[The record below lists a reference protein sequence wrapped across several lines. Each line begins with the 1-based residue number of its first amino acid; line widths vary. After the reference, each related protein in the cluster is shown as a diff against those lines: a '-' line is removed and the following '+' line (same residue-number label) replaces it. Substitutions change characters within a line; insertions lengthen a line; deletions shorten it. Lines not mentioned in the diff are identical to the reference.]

1 MAPEGG
7 ATSGATGMYDDFL
20 TQYPDFAS
28 TARLDRLRES
38 EFSRLDA
45 EGHVYLDYTGGGLY
59 AECQLR
65 DHLAFIGTRV
75 LGNPHS
81 RNPTSCAMNAL
92 VDRARHDVL
101 RFFNASPDEYMV
113 IFTPNSTGALKL
125 LGESYPFG
133 PGTLYALT
141 ADNHNSVNG
150 IREFAKAK
158 GAIVRYVPIVAPE
171 LRVQEDALR
180 RILAT
185 GPEAPH
191 KLFAFPAQSNFTGV
205 QHPLDWVADAREQG
219 WDVLLDAAS
228 FAPTNR
234 LDLSVVHPD
243 FVDIS
248 FYKIFGYPTGVGC
261 LLARKATISKL
272 VRPWYAGGTITF
284 STVATQDH
292 YFTPGPATFEDG
304 TVNYLAMPAVSMG
317 IEFIESVGMDL
328 IHTRV
333 MALAA
338 WVLEHLTSFRHSNGK
353 PLVRIYGPPTTE
365 RRGATIQMNFFDKTG
380 ARIDS
385 YIAERLASAERISLR
400 AGCHCNPG
408 AREAAL
414 DFTKDDLE
422 ACFANVDSITF
433 DQFRRQIVGK
443 TTGALRMSIGLAT
456 NFADI
461 EKYLQ
466 FAASFLDKS
475 VGDLPHGHVSVGCV
489 AVDTDTW

>member
-1 MAPEGG
+1 
-7 ATSGATGMYDDFL
+7 MYHDFVA
-20 TQYPDFAS
+20 QYPEFA
-28 TARLDRLRES
+28 TTTRLDRLRES

-92 VDRARHDVL
+92 VDKTRGDVL
-101 RFFNASPDEYMV
+101 RFFNASSAEYMV

-133 PGTLYALT
+133 PGAIYALT

-150 IREFAKAK
+150 IREFAKEK
-158 GAIVRYVPIVAPE
+158 GALVKYVPIVPPH
-171 LRVQEDALR
+171 LRVQEAALR
-180 RILAT
+180 RTLAS
-185 GPEAPH
+185 GEEATH

-272 VRPWYAGGTITF
+272 IRPWYAGGTITF

-292 YFTPGPATFEDG
+292 YFTPGPATYEDG
-304 TVNYLAMPAVSMG
+304 TVNYLAMPAVSLG
-317 IEFIESVGMDL
+317 IEFIEAIGIDM

-333 MALAA
+333 TALAG
-338 WVLEHLTSFRHSNGK
+338 WVLDHLLQLRHSNGR
-353 PLVRIYGPPTTE
+353 PVVRLYGPPNTE
-365 RRGATIQMNFFDKTG
+365 RRGATIQMNFFDMNG
-380 ARIDS
+380 VRVDS

-414 DFTKDDLE
+414 HFTKDDLE
-422 ACFANVDSITF
+422 PCFADADTITF

-461 EKYLQ
+461 ERYLQ
-466 FAASFLDKS
+466 FARSFIDKS
-475 VGDLPHGHVSVGCV
+475 LQELPAGHVSVGCA
-489 AVDTDTW
+489 AVDADPW

>member
-1 MAPEGG
+1 MKAMFDEFIKRYPEF
-7 ATSGATGMYDDFL
+7 AT
-20 TQYPDFAS
+20 

-38 EFSRLDA
+38 EYSRLDA

-92 VDRARHDVL
+92 VDRTRGDVL

-125 LGESYPFG
+125 LGEAYPFG
-133 PGTLYALT
+133 PGAIYALT

-150 IREFAKAK
+150 IREFARAK
-158 GAIVRYVPIVAPE
+158 GALVRYVPIVQPD
-171 LRVQEDALR
+171 LRVQEAALQ
-180 RILAT
+180 RILANAEGAT
-185 GPEAPH
+185 H

-228 FAPTNR
+228 FVPTNR
-234 LDLSVVHPD
+234 LDLSAVHPD

-304 TVNYLAMPAVSMG
+304 TVNYLSMPAVSLG
-317 IEFIESVGMDL
+317 IEFIESIGMET

-333 MALAA
+333 MALAG
-338 WVLEHLTSFRHSNGK
+338 WVLDQLTALRHSNGT
-353 PLVRIYGPPTTE
+353 PVVRIYGPRTTE
-365 RRGATIQMNFFDKTG
+365 GRGATIQMNFFDKDG
-380 ARIDS
+380 VRVDS
-385 YIAERLASAERISLR
+385 YIAERLASAEHISLR

-414 DFTKDDLE
+414 HFTKEDLE
-422 ACFANVDSITF
+422 PCFTNTESITF
-433 DQFRRQIVGK
+433 DQFRRQILGK

-461 EKYLQ
+461 EKYLE
-466 FAASFLDKS
+466 FARSFVDKALR
-475 VGDLPHGHVSVGCV
+475 DLPAGRISVGCS
-489 AVDTDTW
+489 AVDADSW